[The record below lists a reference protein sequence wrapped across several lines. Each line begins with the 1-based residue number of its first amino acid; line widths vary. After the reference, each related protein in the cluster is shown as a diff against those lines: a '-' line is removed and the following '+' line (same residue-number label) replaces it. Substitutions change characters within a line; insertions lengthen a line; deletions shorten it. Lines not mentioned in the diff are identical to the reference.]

1 MSVPTMPTEH
11 RTRAT
16 PLPPRKRPMTRHRVG
31 GYLVHVP
38 LLLAAVLFAFPF
50 YWLVVMATSDTAEI
64 FASPP
69 RLVPGLR
76 FGSNFGEVLD
86 GSPFLY
92 AFTNSVF
99 VTVVASALQVFF
111 AALAGFIFAK
121 YRFPGRDQLFAALVV
136 TMALPTGVAIV
147 PNFQIYANLGWL
159 NSYWPLLVPGAAS
172 AFGIFWMRQAA
183 TAAIPDEL
191 LEAAR
196 VDGAGFWRVF
206 RHVGLPGLSAT
217 IAAFTVFQVMWNWN
231 EYLWPLL
238 VLSDTDLYT
247 LPLALQLLKGAYGA
261 VDYSVVMAGTLVA
274 TIPLVVLFLIFRRTV
289 MSNASAGAVKG

>member
-1 MSVPTMPTEH
+1 M
-11 RTRAT
+11 
-16 PLPPRKRPMTRHRVG
+16 G
-31 GYLVHVP
+31 NYLVHVP

-50 YWLVVMATSDTAEI
+50 YWLVVMATSSTSEI
-64 FASPP
+64 FTSPP
-69 RLVPGLR
+69 RLVPGTK
-76 FGSNFGEVLD
+76 FGENFAEVLS
-86 GSPFLY
+86 GSPFLF
-92 AFTNSVF
+92 AFSNSVF
-99 VTVVASALQVFF
+99 VTVVGSLLQVFF
-111 AALAGFIFAK
+111 AALGGFVFAK
-121 YRFPGRDQLFAALVV
+121 YRFPGRDKLFGLLVV

-159 NSYWPLLVPGAAS
+159 NTYWPLLVPGAAS

-183 TAAIPDEL
+183 TASIPDEL

-206 RHVGLPGLSAT
+206 RHVGLPGLSST

-247 LPLALQLLKGAYGA
+247 LPLALQLLKGAYGS

-274 TIPLVVLFLIFRRTV
+274 TLPLVVLFLIFRRTV
-289 MSNASAGAVKG
+289 MSHASAGAIKG

>member
-1 MSVPTMPTEH
+1 VSAPTLLASRTQPTPTVRKH
-11 RTRAT
+11 RRPRRT
-16 PLPPRKRPMTRHRVG
+16 PG
-31 GYLVHVP
+31 AYLVHVP
-38 LLLAAVLFAFPF
+38 LILAGVLFAFPF
-50 YWLVVMATSDTAEI
+50 YWLVVMATSDTSEI

-69 RLVPGLR
+69 RLFPGLQ
-76 FGSNFGEVLD
+76 FGQNFGEVLG
-86 GSPFLY
+86 GSPFFY
-92 AFTNSVF
+92 ALTNSIF
-99 VTVVASALQVFF
+99 VTVAASALQVFF
-111 AALAGFIFAK
+111 AALGGFVFAK
-121 YRFPGRDQLFAALVV
+121 YRFPGRDGLFVILVA

-159 NSYWPLLVPGAAS
+159 NTYWPLLVPGAAS
-172 AFGIFWMRQAA
+172 AFGIFWMRQSA

-206 RHVGLPGLSAT
+206 RHVGLPGMSST

-274 TIPLVVLFLIFRRTV
+274 TLPLVVLFLIFRRTV
-289 MSNASAGAVKG
+289 MSHASAGAIKG